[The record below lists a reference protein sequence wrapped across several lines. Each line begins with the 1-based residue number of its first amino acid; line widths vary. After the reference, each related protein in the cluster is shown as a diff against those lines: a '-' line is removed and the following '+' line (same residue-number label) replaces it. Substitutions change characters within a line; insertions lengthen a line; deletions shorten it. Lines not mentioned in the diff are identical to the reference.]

1 MARPRDHAGADDL
14 PALLDFAS
22 RSLTARFPVDAGWRP
37 GDLAGVRFRRDLD
50 SESSA
55 PDRRAGCVC
64 AMASGSTLEGLRRL
78 KARGLRHAR
87 VSMAHFNAPA
97 IATYRSAGFEVVD
110 RMAWWERSPT

>member
-50 SESSA
+50 SEIE
-55 PDRRAGCVC
+55 PP
-64 AMASGSTLEGLRRL
+64 GLP
-78 KARGLRHAR
+78 RGMRLRHGVGIDPDAC
-87 VSMAHFNAPA
+87 AA
-97 IATYRSAGFEVVD
+97 
-110 RMAWWERSPT
+110 